1 MTRLIALLGVTG
13 ISFSAIFVGL
23 AGASPS
29 TSAFLRMLYAL
40 PPLLLICLFQRDRAP
55 LSPKAVR
62 LALVGGAV
70 FALNI
75 TVWHYN
81 IDLVGAGLSTVMGNA
96 QVVFIGLIAWLLFGE
111 RPTKAALAFIPVMLF
126 SIVLISGVLEEP
138 GVGEAPV
145 LGAVLG
151 VLTAVLNASWLLL
164 FRQATRA
171 SRNTPAVLLILTGA
185 AAAVTFLASFA
196 DPNFSL
202 AIPAVS
208 HLWLIALALTSQ
220 VAGWLLISPALNQ
233 LPALEVSVLMLVQPT
248 LTLLWGY
255 LVFGEIHSLWQWFGV
270 AVLLTCVAIL
280 NRVGSI
286 EAPAP
291 RVRLQE

>member
-1 MTRLIALLGVTG
+1 MTRLIALLGVAG

-23 AGASPS
+23 ADASPS

-40 PPLLLICLFQRDRAP
+40 PPLALICLMQRGRQRLDRRT
-55 LSPKAVR
+55 VR
-62 LALVGGAV
+62 LALSAGTV

-96 QVVFIGLIAWLLFGE
+96 QVVFIGLIAWLLFAE
-111 RPTKAALAFIPVMLF
+111 RPTRAALTFIPVMLG
-126 SIVLISGVLEEP
+126 SILLISGVLEEP

-151 VLTAVLNASWLLL
+151 ILTAVLNASWLLL
-164 FRQATRA
+164 FREATR
-171 SRNTPAVLLILTGA
+171 STNNTPAVLLILTA
-185 AAAVTFLASFA
+185 AAALVTFLASFA
-196 DPNFSL
+196 DADFSL
-202 AIPAVS
+202 AIGGQS
-208 HLWLIALALTSQ
+208 HFWLIALALTSQ

-255 LVFGEIHSLWQWFGV
+255 LVFGEMHSPWQWLGV
-270 AVLLTCVAIL
+270 GILLTCVGIL

-286 EAPAP
+286 AAP
-291 RVRLQE
+291 RPAVQE